1 MGAREQLEVED
12 EDKREKRLGA
22 VLFHDPREW

>member
-12 EDKREKRLGA
+12 EDKREQRLGA
-22 VLFHDPREW
+22 DPFRDAREW